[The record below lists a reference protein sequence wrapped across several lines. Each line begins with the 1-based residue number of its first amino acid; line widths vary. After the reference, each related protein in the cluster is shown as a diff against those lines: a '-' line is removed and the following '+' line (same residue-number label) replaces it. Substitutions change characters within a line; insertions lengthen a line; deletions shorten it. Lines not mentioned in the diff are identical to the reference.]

1 MNNQWMDNPALNG
14 ISDEKLE
21 ILNKILSG
29 SSGMDPKQML
39 TYFIRESNNASKNGI
54 TFTNEETDA
63 ILSVLK
69 TRMKPEDV
77 QKIDMLKKMVAM
89 ISKKK

>member
-21 ILNKILSG
+21 VLNKILSG
-29 SSGMDPKQML
+29 SSGMEPKQML
-39 TYFIRESNNASKNGI
+39 TYFIRESNSASKNGI
-54 TFTNEETDA
+54 NFTNDETEA

-77 QKIDMLKKMVAM
+77 KKIDMLKKMVAM